1 MSLLFDS
8 KGFPSSST
16 THLQKSRSKVDR
28 AGPNNFPVS
37 LLAKGMSGLELRI
50 PPQYAAALALYNAQQ
65 ARARAGEA
73 AIAAKAAEHRVQF
86 ERAYAGYARCL
97 DTCEGE
103 TGDAARCHAGCWV
116 AQTHRSP
123 AAEAGFDLDSER
135 RAGWRQPAAYPPSMT
150 AKHCKAATSAA
161 ECQAGEQCE
170 WVTGLGCGQRV
181 VGPDG
186 VATVVYEIAD
196 PATVS
201 MTSAGNPIIMH

>member
-37 LLAKGMSGLELRI
+37 LLAKGMSGLEAN
-50 PPQYAAALALYNAQQ
+50 PAAVRGSARLYNAQQ

-150 AKHCKAATSAA
+150 AKHRKAATSAA

-170 WVTGLGCGQRV
+170 WVTGPVGQRWWA
-181 VGPDG
+181 GR